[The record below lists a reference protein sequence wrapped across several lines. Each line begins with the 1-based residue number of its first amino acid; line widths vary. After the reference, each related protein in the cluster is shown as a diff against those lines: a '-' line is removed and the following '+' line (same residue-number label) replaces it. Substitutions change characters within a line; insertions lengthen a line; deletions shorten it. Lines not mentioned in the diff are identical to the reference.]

1 MSCCVGGCLSKS
13 GLVKWYGE
21 CEVPRLALK
30 HGTVLQEYENEI
42 FEQLIMVVYK
52 KEKEKLN
59 SLRGVPKAKVKCVV
73 NKVNCVVKKIDI
85 WNLTEMNNTICAAAV
100 YVPELVQAN
109 KLSKTKKK
117 P

>member
-1 MSCCVGGCLSKS
+1 M
-13 GLVKWYGE
+13 
-21 CEVPRLALK
+21 PRLALK

-73 NKVNCVVKKIDI
+73 SKVNCVVKKIDI
-85 WNLTEMNNTICAAAV
+85 
-100 YVPELVQAN
+100 
-109 KLSKTKKK
+109 
-117 P
+117 